1 MKSEKNLSKISI
13 NISKEDDD
21 NNFLYCWDKFGDRPN
36 KIKIYQNYSKN
47 DFNEVIDKYTIEKS
61 FSSEVIPADEFDIIN
76 DVYFIKVSE
85 SIYISYI
92 LLDRES
98 DSSFIHEIS
107 FYFKSYQDDSKLVD
121 EITNELINCQI
132 DFEDDDDNV
141 SKLNT
146 IYIAQTGLEIEPISK
161 IKLDDNIEL
170 FYNEETLKSI
180 NKLCKTIKK
189 SNKGLSI
196 FYGPRGT
203 GKTSVI
209 SYIADKL
216 DRIVIYIPNSLLEAT
231 INNSDF
237 RNFLRKYHRPI
248 IVIDD
253 AEMIFNEMFSK
264 SNIYV
269 NNLLQMVEGLL
280 SDSIQV
286 NIITI
291 FNVEDEEE
299 VDHTLLECNSLL
311 DSIEFQFLDEEESND
326 LSKHLNNNKKYKNKN
341 RLIDIIK
348 KTNTKEYKKIGLK

>member
-1 MKSEKNLSKISI
+1 MKSIKKNTKLSI
-13 NISKEDDD
+13 NISNEGND
-21 NNFLYCWDKFGDRPN
+21 NNFLYCWNSFGDRPN

-47 DFNEVIDKYTIEKS
+47 EFNEVIDKYTIEKS
-61 FSSEVIPADEFDIIN
+61 FSSEIIPADEFDIIN

-85 SIYISYI
+85 TIYISYI

-107 FYFKSYQDDSKLVD
+107 FYFKSYQNDYELVD
-121 EITNELINCQI
+121 KITNALIDCQI
-132 DFEDDDDNV
+132 DFEEDDDV

-146 IYIAQTGLEIEPISK
+146 IYITSTGLEIEPISR
-161 IKLDDNIEL
+161 INLDENVEL
-170 FYNEETLKSI
+170 FFNEKTLKSV

-189 SNKGLSI
+189 SDKGLSI
-196 FYGPRGT
+196 LYGERGS

-216 DRIVIYIPNSLLEAT
+216 DRIIIYIPNSLLEAT

-237 RNFLRKYHRPI
+237 RNFLKKYHKPI
-248 IVIDD
+248 IIIDD
-253 AEMIFNEMFSK
+253 AEMIFNEMFTK

-299 VDHTLLECNSLL
+299 VDHTLLECNSLI
-311 DSIEFQFLDEEESND
+311 DVIKFEYLDEEEATN
-326 LSKHLNNNKKYKNKN
+326 LSKHLQHNKKYKNKTK
-341 RLIDIIK
+341 LIDIIK
-348 KTNTKEYKKIGLK
+348 KTNSKEYKKIGLK